1 MFFTD
6 KATIGSL
13 RKTEDGYTVAVARAV
28 RAGVQQYHAT
38 ELGFMEDEIIN
49 VYRAPEDVFHA
60 DSLQSFSHAPVTI
73 GHPKEAVTD
82 DNWKDLAVGEVSTAA
97 SQDGEW
103 VVLPL
108 ILKDRAAT
116 KQPWRELSA
125 GYSCDVIAEDGVAP
139 CGTPYSHRQTNIRI
153 NHLAL
158 VDKARAGSKA
168 RLGDEDHKW
177 GVSPITKEVP
187 QMELKTVVLGDEAV
201 QVIAAD
207 ASKFDAYKAA
217 SAQALADSEEKVG
230 ELTAKIAEI
239 EAKVVSGAEIEQRV
253 ADRVA
258 LVSAAKAIAPDLVA
272 DGKSDADIRKEVVV
286 AKFGDAAIEGLSD
299 AAIVGMFKA
308 ATLTK
313 DSDDTIRKALGDKAQ
328 VMDYDAVMAAASDKF
343 LKGGK

>member
-28 RAGVQQYHAT
+28 RTGVQQYHAT
-38 ELGFMEDEIIN
+38 ELGFMEDEVIN

-73 GHPKEAVTD
+73 GHPREHVTA
-82 DNWKDLAVGEVSTAA
+82 DNWSDLAVGEVSTAA
-97 SQDGEW
+97 TKDGDW
-103 VVLPL
+103 VALPL
-108 ILKDRAAT
+108 ILKDKAAT
-116 KQPWRELSA
+116 EQPWRELSA
-125 GYSCDVIAEDGVAP
+125 GYTCELVAEDGVAP
-139 CGTPYSHRQTNIRI
+139 DGTPYSHKQTNIRI

-201 QVIAAD
+201 QVVATD

-230 ELTAKIAEI
+230 ELTAKLADAES
-239 EAKVVSGAEIEQRV
+239 KVVSDADIEKRV

-258 LVSAAKAIAPDLVA
+258 LVSAAKAVVAELVA
-272 DGKSDADIRKEVVV
+272 DGKSDAEIRKEVVV
-286 AKFGDAAIEGLSD
+286 AKFGDEAVKDLSD

-308 ATLTK
+308 ATLAK
-313 DSDDTIRKALGDKAQ
+313 DSDETMRQTLSDKSQ
-328 VMDYDAVMAAASDKF
+328 VKDYDAVMAAASDKF

>member
-28 RAGVQQYHAT
+28 RTGVQQYHAT

-73 GHPKEAVTD
+73 GHPREPVTA
-82 DNWKDLAVGEVSTAA
+82 DNWSELAVGEVSTAA
-97 SQDGEW
+97 TKDGDW
-103 VVLPL
+103 VALPL
-108 ILKDRAAT
+108 ILKDKAAT
-116 KQPWRELSA
+116 EQPWRELSA
-125 GYSCDVIAEDGVAP
+125 GYTCELVAEDGVAP
-139 CGTPYSHRQTNIRI
+139 DGTPYSHKQTNIRI

-158 VDKARAGSKA
+158 VDKARAGKEA
-168 RLGDEDHKW
+168 RIGDAHKW

-201 QVIAAD
+201 QVVAAD

-217 SAQALADSEEKVG
+217 SAKALADSEEKVG

-239 EAKVVSGAEIEQRV
+239 EAKVVSDADIEQRV

-258 LVSAAKAIAPDLVA
+258 LVSAAKSVIADLAA
-272 DGKSDADIRKEVVV
+272 DGKSDAEIRKEVVI
-286 AKFGDAAIEGLSD
+286 AKFGDDAVKDLSD

-308 ATLTK
+308 ATLAK
-313 DSDDTIRKALGDKAQ
+313 DSDDTVRKALGDKSQ
-328 VMDYDAVMAAASDKF
+328 VTDYDAVMAAASDKF